1 MSDDTENERCPVD
14 FKALFHFLC
23 HPDGPI
29 LTGNVQRSRFF
40 ATGNEKFYRLI
51 ALGAMPIARCYWMV
65 WAGSLTVGICLE
77 IFALNST
84 RQAAAPPP
92 WTSYTP
98 PFGMG
103 KPI

>member
-1 MSDDTENERCPVD
+1 MGAEPVRTKKITGLRLSHCPCQSMPSGTESEIQKGPHRN
-14 FKALFHFLC
+14 ALC
-23 HPDGPI
+23 
-29 LTGNVQRSRFF
+29 RR
-40 ATGNEKFYRLI
+40 
-51 ALGAMPIARCYWMV
+51 YWMV

-98 PFGMG
+98 QFGMG